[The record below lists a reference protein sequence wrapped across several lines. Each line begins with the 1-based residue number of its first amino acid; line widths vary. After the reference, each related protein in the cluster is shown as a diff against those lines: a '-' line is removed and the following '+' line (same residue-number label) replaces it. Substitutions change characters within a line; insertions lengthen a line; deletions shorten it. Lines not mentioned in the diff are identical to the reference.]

1 MQNKGFVK
9 LFAIALALVC
19 LFYLS
24 FNAVTA
30 HYNSKAA
37 EYANGNKMNE
47 YHYLDS
53 MATEKVWLGYTLKEC
68 RENELNMGLDLKGGM
83 NVILEVSVPDI
94 VRTLSGNTKD
104 ETFNKAINLAI
115 ERQAVS
121 QKDFLVLFQE
131 AYEEIDPNARLSAVF
146 TTFDLKDRI
155 FLKSTNKEVIDVL
168 KQEVQ
173 ATVDNSFN
181 VLRTRI
187 DRFGVVQPN
196 IQRLETN
203 GRILIELPGIKEPER
218 VRKLLQ
224 GSASL
229 EFWETY
235 NLTEIYSSLELANA
249 AVREYLKGADTTSV
263 EKNTEKA
270 KAEVA
275 KSEKVVSESDSIK
288 VQLEKI
294 GAAAQDSSKMIE
306 QFAKENPLFSIMMI
320 NQSGGQLIPTPA
332 IAMVSIR
339 DTAKVNEY
347 LNLRQVKEILPRDL
361 AFRWTVKPIDE
372 KGLIY
377 QLVAIKI
384 TNRDGKAPLGGNV
397 ITDARNDLSQ
407 FSANSTVSMTMNPE
421 GAKTWARLTKE
432 NIGRSIA
439 IVLDNMVY
447 SFPTVNT
454 EISGG
459 RSEISGNFTTEEAK
473 DLANVLKSGKMPAPS
488 RIVQE
493 DVVGPS
499 LGHEAI
505 TQGLWSFL
513 IAFIVVMLYMILMYG
528 LVPGLIVDVALLAN
542 VFFLVGILASFK
554 AVLTLPGIAGIVLT
568 MGMAVDANVLIYE
581 RIKEELAAGKTHKS
595 AVSDGYKNALSAII
609 DSNLTTLLTGVIL
622 FYFGTGPIK
631 GFATTLIIGII
642 TSFFT
647 AVFIT
652 RVIYDKMV
660 DNGSVSKLTFVTSF
674 SKNLLQG
681 VNVNWIKIRKFG
693 YILSCAFV
701 LIAIVSLSVRGLNQG
716 VDFTG
721 GRNYVVRFAEKV
733 DTEEIKQMLAPGF
746 TDASVSVITIGDE
759 NQVRIS
765 TNYKIADNSKTIDDE
780 VEDIIYKSLQ
790 PKLAKDGVSK
800 EMFIKGYIIDNGKAN
815 LSTDA
820 NVSSLGVQS
829 SQKVGPAIANDI
841 KNAAF
846 MAVVFSLIVIFLYI
860 LVRFRNVSYSVGAL
874 SSLVHDTIFILGIY
888 SLAYT
893 IMPFSM
899 EIDQAFIAAILTV
912 IGYSINDTVVVFDR
926 VRELK
931 TNFPKRNQ
939 KDVINEAVN
948 ATLVRT
954 FSTSFSTFI
963 VLLVIFMLGG
973 ETIRGFVFALMV
985 GVLVGTYS
993 TLFIAVP
1000 VSYDISK
1007 KKSKAIQEAPATIKL
1022 AK

>member
-235 NLTEIYSSLELANA
+235 NLTEIYSSLELANV
-249 AVREYLKGADTTSV
+249 AVREYLKEADTTSV
-263 EKNTEKA
+263 KKNAETA

-397 ITDARNDLSQ
+397 ITNASNDLSQ
-407 FSANSTVSMTMNPE
+407 YSANSTVSMTMNPE

-488 RIVQE
+488 RIV
-493 DVVGPS
+493 
-499 LGHEAI
+499 L
-505 TQGLWSFL
+505 
-513 IAFIVVMLYMILMYG
+513 
-528 LVPGLIVDVALLAN
+528 VDVALLAN

-581 RIKEELAAGKTHKS
+581 RIKEELAAGKTH
-595 AVSDGYKNALSAII
+595 
-609 DSNLTTLLTGVIL
+609 
-622 FYFGTGPIK
+622 
-631 GFATTLIIGII
+631 
-642 TSFFT
+642 
-647 AVFIT
+647 
-652 RVIYDKMV
+652 
-660 DNGSVSKLTFVTSF
+660 
-674 SKNLLQG
+674 
-681 VNVNWIKIRKFG
+681 
-693 YILSCAFV
+693 
-701 LIAIVSLSVRGLNQG
+701 
-716 VDFTG
+716 
-721 GRNYVVRFAEKV
+721 
-733 DTEEIKQMLAPGF
+733 
-746 TDASVSVITIGDE
+746 
-759 NQVRIS
+759 
-765 TNYKIADNSKTIDDE
+765 
-780 VEDIIYKSLQ
+780 
-790 PKLAKDGVSK
+790 
-800 EMFIKGYIIDNGKAN
+800 
-815 LSTDA
+815 
-820 NVSSLGVQS
+820 
-829 SQKVGPAIANDI
+829 
-841 KNAAF
+841 
-846 MAVVFSLIVIFLYI
+846 
-860 LVRFRNVSYSVGAL
+860 
-874 SSLVHDTIFILGIY
+874 
-888 SLAYT
+888 
-893 IMPFSM
+893 
-899 EIDQAFIAAILTV
+899 
-912 IGYSINDTVVVFDR
+912 
-926 VRELK
+926 
-931 TNFPKRNQ
+931 
-939 KDVINEAVN
+939 
-948 ATLVRT
+948 
-954 FSTSFSTFI
+954 
-963 VLLVIFMLGG
+963 
-973 ETIRGFVFALMV
+973 
-985 GVLVGTYS
+985 
-993 TLFIAVP
+993 
-1000 VSYDISK
+1000 
-1007 KKSKAIQEAPATIKL
+1007 
-1022 AK
+1022 